1 MNPSDIK
8 RVGIVCPYSFVRPGG
23 VQNHVLGMAG
33 WLKKQGYTVGILAP
47 GFPEQELLDLY
58 GVDEADFTSAG
69 RTVPIKI
76 NGSVARVNF
85 SPRAAMAAYRW
96 LKKGQ
101 WDVVHVHEPITPT
114 LSLLTLWLADAPVTG
129 TFHSASPIYKALRAF
144 NQMLPKSIS
153 RLNSAIA
160 VSSLA
165 AEVANAH
172 TGIEPVVI
180 GNGLEIDDYT
190 LAATEGEWRG
200 GDRPLI
206 TFLGRYTEPR
216 KGFQVLTAA
225 LPLIREKYPDLRC
238 VVMGHGPVTSIPGV
252 EFVGGVS
259 DAERNEWLMRS
270 DAYIAPQTGRESFGI
285 VLIEALACG
294 APVVASDLRAFI
306 DVLSDEDGI
315 CGHVFQAGN
324 PQALADAVLASL
336 EEPRDLRLQRGRK
349 VAARYDWSAIG
360 PQVISMYELAKS
372 RRERLH
378 PKKPN

>member
-1 MNPSDIK
+1 MKNSDIK

-33 WLKKQGYTVGILAP
+33 WLKREGYEIGILAP
-47 GFPEQELLDLY
+47 GYPDSELLDIY
-58 GVDEADFTSAG
+58 GVNAADFTTAG
-69 RTVPIKI
+69 RGVPIKI

-85 SPRAAMAAYRW
+85 GPTVARAAYRW
-96 LKKGQ
+96 LKNGK

-114 LSLLTLWLADAPVTG
+114 LSLLTLWLTDTPVTG
-129 TFHSASPIYKALRAF
+129 TFHSASPIYKALRTF
-144 NQMLPKSIS
+144 NRMLPKSVS

-180 GNGLEIDDYT
+180 GNGLEISDYT
-190 LAATEGEWRG
+190 LAPCQGEWRG
-200 GDRPLI
+200 GDSPLI
-206 TFLGRYTEPR
+206 TFLGRYTESR

-225 LPLIREKYPDLRC
+225 LPLIRDKYPDARC
-238 VVMGHGPVTSIPGV
+238 VVMGHGPEMHIPGV

-259 DAERNEWLMRS
+259 DTERNEWLMRS
-270 DAYIAPQTGRESFGI
+270 DVYVAPQTGRESFGI

-294 APVVASDLRAFI
+294 APVVASDLRAFT
-306 DVLSDEDGI
+306 DVLTDEEGI

-336 EEPRDLRLQRGRK
+336 SEPRDQRLQRGRD
-349 VAARYDWSAIG
+349 VAARYDWSVIG
-360 PQVISMYELAKS
+360 PQVIRMYELAKN
-372 RRERLH
+372 RRQRLH
-378 PKKPN
+378 PKSAK